1 MYNLYVECSK
11 FSGFLDGKDITE
23 NTCVRKLQE
32 HMQFSA
38 NTQEKN
44 LRGIISPL
52 FCDMNNTCRKEIQIS
67 KKHDPQNQ
75 SSTLQHPTPTNQTT
89 TSLATDG
96 VLCVSLVAK
105 VLFLFTA
112 SCEIVCSN
120 PAESPLST
128 SHSPTAT
135 ADGRSKQAWDET
147 NPNRRTT

>member
-1 MYNLYVECSK
+1 MLEILWFPRWQRHNRKHMRTEITGTHAILCK
-11 FSGFLDGKDITE
+11 HSG
-23 NTCVRKLQE
+23 
-32 HMQFSA
+32 
-38 NTQEKN
+38 KN

>member
-1 MYNLYVECSK
+1 MALSVLY
-11 FSGFLDGKDITE
+11 
-23 NTCVRKLQE
+23 
-32 HMQFSA
+32 
-38 NTQEKN
+38 
-44 LRGIISPL
+44 SPL

-147 NPNRRTT
+147 NPNRRHDLEWKKGAEQGNLVVRRRKRRFCVHCVHYEFLKMQCREFK

>member
-1 MYNLYVECSK
+1 M
-11 FSGFLDGKDITE
+11 
-23 NTCVRKLQE
+23 
-32 HMQFSA
+32 
-38 NTQEKN
+38 
-44 LRGIISPL
+44 
-52 FCDMNNTCRKEIQIS
+52 
-67 KKHDPQNQ
+67 
-75 SSTLQHPTPTNQTT
+75 TLKTSLLPFNQTT

-147 NPNRRTT
+147 NPNRRHDLEWKKGAEQGNLVVRRKRRFCVHCVHYEFLKMQCREFK